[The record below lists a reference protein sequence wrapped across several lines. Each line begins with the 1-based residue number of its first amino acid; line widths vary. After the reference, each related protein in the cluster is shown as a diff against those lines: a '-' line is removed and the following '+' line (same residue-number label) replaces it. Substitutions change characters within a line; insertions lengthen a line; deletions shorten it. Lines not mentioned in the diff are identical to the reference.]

1 MDDQT
6 HKASVETVM
15 RAVWQGNRS
24 KYTPHQGKQE
34 CERRDKDDRYGL
46 TVLGV
51 EQKRRDKD
59 DR

>member
-1 MDDQT
+1 MFIGTTRYLMDDQT

-34 CERRDKDDRYGL
+34 CERRAR
-46 TVLGV
+46 
-51 EQKRRDKD
+51 
-59 DR
+59 